1 MAFVRND
8 HQVLWFTSES
18 ALLHGIVESQP
29 NLMDELLQVFQHLF
43 AEPQG
48 LPLPRQRVHR
58 IRLLPDTEPVALM
71 PYRYAHDQK
80 AELE

>member
-1 MAFVRND
+1 MAFVRNG

-43 AEPQG
+43 AEPHG
-48 LPLPRQRVHR
+48 LPLPPQRVHR
-58 IRLLPDTEPVALM
+58 IRLLPDTEPMALM
-71 PYRYAHDQK
+71 PYDQK